1 MLTVAEARKI
11 GIKACMDKIGYDFC
25 MSNKDNATTG
35 YTEEEGFVYCYVGVS
50 DKSPDTLQAGLLFT
64 ATKFPFS
71 ASCNVR
77 LVDGK
82 IDFLECHLP
91 M

>member
-35 YTEEEGFVYCYVGVS
+35 YTEEEG
-50 DKSPDTLQAGLLFT
+50 
-64 ATKFPFS
+64 KFPFS
-71 ASCNVR
+71 ASCNVW

>member
-25 MSNKDNATTG
+25 MSNKDNATTR

-71 ASCNVR
+71 ASCNVW
-77 LVDGK
+77 LAGGK